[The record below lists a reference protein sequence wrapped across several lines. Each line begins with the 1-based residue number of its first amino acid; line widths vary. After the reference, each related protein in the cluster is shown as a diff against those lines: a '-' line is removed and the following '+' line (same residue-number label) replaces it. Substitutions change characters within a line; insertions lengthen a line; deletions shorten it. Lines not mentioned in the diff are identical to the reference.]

1 MPYLE
6 TDALGLNSFRL
17 CRTSEVL
24 QNETDAG
31 TVEQEVNYQVY
42 TLFNDKLGLIQCTEF
57 NFMFSQAL
65 KPDKLQYKDPK
76 NAHPEVK
83 AQVRGQKQLLLSKS
97 LIDDAHWDEMKDFN
111 AWYER

>member
-17 CRTSEVL
+17 CRTSEVH
-24 QNETDAG
+24 QPTPENEAG

-57 NFMFSQAL
+57 SFMFKQSL
-65 KPDKLQYKDPK
+65 KSDKMEYKDPK
-76 NAHPEVK
+76 NAHP
-83 AQVRGQKQLLLSKS
+83 
-97 LIDDAHWDEMKDFN
+97 
-111 AWYER
+111 